1 MRRLCL
7 QLTFDNKSVPME
19 VVILERTEGERTEGE
34 SLQLFYEVRK
44 LFPGPMYL
52 YSIKYKS
59 IKITTRLLGP
69 CVF

>member
-1 MRRLCL
+1 
-7 QLTFDNKSVPME
+7 ME
-19 VVILERTEGERTEGE
+19 VVIVERTEGE

-59 IKITTRLLGP
+59 IY
-69 CVF
+69 